1 MADRYEQFL
10 GAEPGLTVEIIDD
23 AGSPF
28 LVKTVDGFEFYISA
42 DDFRDYYRKEGAAT
56 PSQYSRLATD
66 PEKGFV
72 DSRLMAEVMEV
83 ILSFQEI
90 FQDFDKARSFV
101 LEAARALE
109 GSSRTGTTVLR
120 SWAEKSSQNYEGLTD
135 KHLEQLAGIR
145 QEVRLLLMSD
155 SSAAGQFP
163 LTPVSKEGD
172 GRPGKQGAAKSIRA
186 SGAPRAVAEKEG
198 GVQIRR
204 GGMKNVEMR
213 VAGDLLTVTIDLSKE
228 FGASKSGKTIIVA
241 STEGNKSVPG
251 RDEKIGLNVYR
262 QESKKGSQGRRRS
275 FKNVET
281 EVQGDVLK
289 LTVDLSK
296 ELGPSKSG
304 KTIIIASTEGN
315 QAVYGRDERIGLNVY
330 KKPV

>member
-1 MADRYEQFL
+1 MAERYQQFL
-10 GAEPGLTVEIIDD
+10 GAEPGLTVEILDD
-23 AGSPF
+23 SGSPF
-28 LVKTVDGFEFYISA
+28 LVKTSDGFEFYISA
-42 DDFRDYYRKEGAAT
+42 DDFRDYYRKEGDPT
-56 PSQYSRLATD
+56 PSQYGRLTTD
-66 PEKGFV
+66 PENGFV
-72 DSRLMAEVMEV
+72 DSRLMGEVMDV

-90 FQDFDKARSFV
+90 FQDFDKARAFV
-101 LEAARALE
+101 RDAMRALE
-109 GSSRTGTTVLR
+109 SGSLTSKAELR
-120 SWAEKSSQNYEGLTD
+120 SLAEKSGRVHEGLTD
-135 KHLEQLAGIR
+135 KHLEHLTGIS
-145 QEVRLLLMSD
+145 QEVRRLLMTD
-155 SSAAGQFP
+155 SCAVGQFP
-163 LTPVSKEGD
+163 LAPDSKEGE
-172 GRPGKQGAAKSIRA
+172 GRPSKPKAQKTAKA
-186 SGAPRAVAEKEG
+186 GDATRAVVGKEKG
-198 GVQIRR
+198 MQIRR

-213 VAGDLLTVTIDLSKE
+213 VAGDLLTVLIDLSKE

-241 STEGNKSVPG
+241 SSEGNKSVPG

-262 QESKKGSQGRRRS
+262 QESKKGSQGRRKS

-281 EVQGDVLK
+281 EVKDNMLK